1 NFYFKPPNNFEVFF
15 KVSFQRL
22 ARFGFLLDIVNLTA
36 SLLNRSIF
44 SIFLSSHSLSIADT
58 KVVHFP
64 FPPNV
69 LLNYF
74 TSVLTHC
81 LLKAAI

>member
-15 KVSFQRL
+15 KVSFQAAFKNSACCLTSSNSARL
-22 ARFGFLLDIVNLTA
+22 KTHC
-36 SLLNRSIF
+36 IF

-58 KVVHFP
+58 KVVLFP

-69 LLNYF
+69 L
-74 TSVLTHC
+74 
-81 LLKAAI
+81 